1 VISGQTPPLD
11 AGAFARLMAPFEPFE
26 ASPSLAVAVSG
37 GRDSMALALLSHGW
51 AAERDGC
58 VVGLIVDHGLR
69 AESAGEA
76 VATADALAR
85 HGIDGAI
92 LAWSGAK
99 PRAGLQ
105 AAARTARYR
114 LLRDECRRR
123 GILHLLLAH
132 HADDQAETVAMRAAR
147 QSGPDGLA
155 GMAALVEQ
163 PEVRL
168 LRPLLSV
175 SRTGLTATLLARD
188 VQWLDDP
195 SNLDPRFERAR
206 LRANGCPAPARS
218 LVDLVGGRGV
228 ERSVRDRKCARAAVD
243 MLEFDPEGV
252 AAIDRTGFARLGRD
266 LQMRLLSRLIQ
277 AVGGGDH
284 PPRRERLERAAL
296 RLCARPDH
304 GPLDRGP
311 LDRGPLDRGK
321 SGKGQDFTIS
331 GCKLMLRQAPETRR
345 LRWIVRPEHGRN
357 MGQPLIPAAF
367 FACGAP
373 AASHLE

>member
-218 LVDLVGGRGV
+218 LVDLGGRGV

-266 LQMRLLSRLIQ
+266 LQTRLLSRLIQ